1 LLRFAPSPT
10 GDMHIGNL
18 RVAIFNYIISQQ
30 KKEKLLIRIED
41 TDSKR
46 NVEGKDKDIVTILE
60 LFSIKYDNLIYQSN
74 NLKFHQ
80 QFAMKLLSD
89 KNAFCCFCTDDELNQ
104 DREKKAKNK
113 IAYRYSGK
121 CENLDDSSVID
132 RETPFAVRIKRAD
145 SDISFKDEIKG
156 DFSFASK
163 DIDSFIIMKKDNTPT
178 YNFACAVD
186 DMLSDI
192 SLIIRGE
199 DHLSNTPR
207 QILIREHLGYE
218 KNISYIHLPIILN
231 MDGKKMSKRDDSSS
245 VAWLLKSG
253 FLPEAI
259 ANYLVL
265 LGGSFKNEIFT
276 IDEAIEFFNIDKIS
290 KSSPKFD
297 IDKLKFINKK
307 HMLLMENEKLSKM
320 VGYEGMGRLAKLFI
334 EEADTIIEL
343 KEKID
348 RIFNTKGV
356 LEDFADESL
365 IIRESILSLD
375 GEPSFDEFKK
385 LISDKTGLKAKQLFK
400 PLRYLLTG
408 STSGPN
414 LSDIYPHLIKH
425 LKEIVK

>member
-1 LLRFAPSPT
+1 
-10 GDMHIGNL
+10 
-18 RVAIFNYIISQQ
+18 
-30 KKEKLLIRIED
+30 
-41 TDSKR
+41 
-46 NVEGKDKDIVTILE
+46 
-60 LFSIKYDNLIYQSN
+60 
-74 NLKFHQ
+74 
-80 QFAMKLLSD
+80 
-89 KNAFCCFCTDDELNQ
+89 
-104 DREKKAKNK
+104 
-113 IAYRYSGK
+113 
-121 CENLDDSSVID
+121 
-132 RETPFAVRIKRAD
+132 
-145 SDISFKDEIKG
+145 
-156 DFSFASK
+156 
-163 DIDSFIIMKKDNTPT
+163 
-178 YNFACAVD
+178 
-186 DMLSDI
+186 MLSDI